1 MNQRTLAIIAV
12 SIATLI
18 YGVTFTIAKEVMP
31 LYIKPFGFILLR
43 VGGAAIVFWS
53 LGLLIKSKPIEK
65 QDYKHILV
73 ASFFGVGLNMLTFF
87 KGLSY
92 TTPISASVMM
102 VMSPILVLIFASI
115 LLKEKLIS
123 RKIIGVIIGLI
134 GAIILIAYGNS
145 SSDAGGKNI
154 MLGNF
159 LVFINAASYA
169 VYLVLVKKLIAKY
182 NPIVFVKW
190 LYLFGLIWVIPFG
203 FSELM
208 EVQWNTMPTSIY
220 AKAGFVV
227 LFTTCITYLFNL
239 FALSKL
245 KPTTVSVFIYLQPV
259 IATILRA
266 GLPLHTGLLNY
277 FDRAEN
283 CFISAYRKHTT
294 NHEFIVEIE
303 YLASPILEEKTV
315 ILCDPM
321 LATGASM
328 VLGYQAILAKGT
340 PKKLIVVA
348 AIASQK
354 GLDYAIKNLPKNTEF
369 WIGAIDEKL
378 DENSYIVPGLGDA
391 GDLAY
396 GKKDDA

>member
-1 MNQRTLAIIAV
+1 MTQRTLAIIAV

-43 VGGAAIVFWS
+43 VGGAAIVFWF

-92 TTPISASVMM
+92 TTPINASVIM

-123 RKIIGVIIGLI
+123 IKIIGVIIGLI

-145 SSDAGGKNI
+145 SASNGKNI
-154 MLGNF
+154 ILGNF

-203 FSELM
+203 FSELL
-208 EVQWNTMPTSIY
+208 EVQWNAMPTSIY

-259 IATILRA
+259 IASIYALSVGSDSLNTIKIA
-266 GLPLHTGLLNY
+266 ATLLI
-277 FDRAEN
+277 FLG
-283 CFISAYRKHTT
+283 
-294 NHEFIVEIE
+294 V
-303 YLASPILEEKTV
+303 YLVTK
-315 ILCDPM
+315 
-321 LATGASM
+321 
-328 VLGYQAILAKGT
+328 Q
-340 PKKLIVVA
+340 PKSSVK
-348 AIASQK
+348 
-354 GLDYAIKNLPKNTEF
+354 
-369 WIGAIDEKL
+369 
-378 DENSYIVPGLGDA
+378 
-391 GDLAY
+391 
-396 GKKDDA
+396 